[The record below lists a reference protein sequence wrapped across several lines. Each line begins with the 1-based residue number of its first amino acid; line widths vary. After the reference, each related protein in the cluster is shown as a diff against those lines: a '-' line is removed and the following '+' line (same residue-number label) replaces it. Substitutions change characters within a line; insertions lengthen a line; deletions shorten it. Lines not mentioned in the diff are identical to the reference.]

1 MAQKRDLF
9 RLIQTVP
16 VDYRGAIYHSFGE
29 YLVDEGGKDP
39 VVKIGDTFMHHLF
52 GKSELAV
59 EPSSIRIQDLTRTS
73 QDPRILEELETYET
87 ALFHLLLL
95 VDMQRKRDTA
105 GPSLLLK
112 SGYPNVFYI
121 RDMVGIAWTVL
132 LSWSERGGGWSLD
145 ARSVGSVYE
154 YIPGSRFIS
163 LNTQITYVTPAL

>member
-1 MAQKRDLF
+1 VAQKRDLF
-9 RLIQTVP
+9 RLVHTVT
-16 VDYRGAIYHSFGE
+16 VDYRGVIYHLFGQ
-29 YLVDEGGKDP
+29 YLADESGKDP

-59 EPSSIRIQDLTRTS
+59 EPASIHIQDITKALH
-73 QDPRILEELETYET
+73 DPRILEELETYET

-95 VDMQRKRDTA
+95 IDMQRKRSA
-105 GPSLLLK
+105 VGPPLLLK

-121 RDMVGIAWTVL
+121 RDMAGIVWTVL

-145 ARSVGSVYE
+145 ARSVGSVYG